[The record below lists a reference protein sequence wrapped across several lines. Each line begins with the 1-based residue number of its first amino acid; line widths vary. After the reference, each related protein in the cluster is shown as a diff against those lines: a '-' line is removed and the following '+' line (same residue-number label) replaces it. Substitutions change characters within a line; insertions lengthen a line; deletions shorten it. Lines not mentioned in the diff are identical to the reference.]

1 MKYREL
7 LVATMMFAGSQ
18 ANAGRCLFNLQYGI
32 SAMTFGLVPAPK
44 SLGGHKAFDLL
55 VFTRPS
61 KGGTKGGT
69 FADGITPLHRKIK
82 VFSRPGYFRVESY
95 VTGGGRTYSPEQLA
109 KLQSTFGNALEIEK
123 KSRVGT
129 GQEDDFSFTLSGS
142 DMSPEQFDNLAG
154 SLYDQT
160 VE

>member
-7 LVATMMFAGSQ
+7 LVVTALFVGSQ
-18 ANAGRCLFNLQYGI
+18 ANAGKCLFNLQYGI
-32 SAMTFGLVPAPK
+32 SAATFGLVPTPK
-44 SLGGHKAFDLL
+44 SLDGHRAFDLL

-69 FADGITPLHRKIK
+69 FADGITPLRRKIK

-95 VTGGGRTYSPEQLA
+95 VTGGGRTYSPELLA
-109 KLQSTFGNALEIEK
+109 TLQSTFGNALKIEK
-123 KSRVGT
+123 KSRFGT

-142 DMSPEQFDNLAG
+142 DMPFEQFDSLAG